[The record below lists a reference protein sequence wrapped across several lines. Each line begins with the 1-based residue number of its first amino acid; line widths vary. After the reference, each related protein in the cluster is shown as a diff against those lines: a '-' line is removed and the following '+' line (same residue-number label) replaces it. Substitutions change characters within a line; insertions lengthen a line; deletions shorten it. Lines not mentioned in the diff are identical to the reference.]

1 MRLLVA
7 LLLVTLAACS
17 SNDKKEEQDL
27 GPKALQGIDEEISLS
42 QQWRHQVG
50 SGMGKAYARLQPV
63 IMGETIYVASANGLV
78 EALTLDNGSVI
89 WSKNFDTEITAAI
102 AVNDDKG
109 YIATANGEVIAL
121 NIKDGSEAWRKNIK
135 SEVLSV
141 PVVQGDDLALQTVDG
156 KLHLLGVENGKQRWS
171 YDSNLPNL
179 SLRGTSQPIFHGGS
193 VIAGF
198 ASGKVVGL
206 NIKNGTVLWQER
218 IGIPAGRSELERLV
232 DVDGRLLVKDD
243 TLFVAGYQGHV
254 MGIDLRSGKAMWKR
268 EASSYHGPLSG
279 LGNIYL
285 VSDDD
290 HILVIDE
297 QSTNDVWMQ
306 ADLEG
311 RQLSEPVMFANHI
324 AVTDFEGYIHLIKQL
339 DGTIVGRD
347 QLVRPPVPWVRTGN
361 YGIKHPSRQFDYDD
375 GIRTRLLAQG
385 DYLVAISNSGYLSAF
400 KLDK

>member
-7 LLLVTLAACS
+7 LLLISLAACS
-17 SNDKKEEQDL
+17 SNEKKEQQDL
-27 GPKALQGIDEEISLS
+27 GPKSLDGIDEEISLS

-50 SGMGKAYARLQPV
+50 IGMGKAYARLQPA
-63 IMGETIYVASANGLV
+63 ISGDEIYVASANGLV
-78 EALTLDNGSVI
+78 EALTLQSGATV
-89 WSKNFDTEITAAI
+89 WSTNLDTEITAAI
-102 AVNDDKG
+102 AVHGSKG
-109 YIATANGEVIAL
+109 FVATANGDVIAL
-121 NIKDGSEAWRKNIK
+121 NINDGSEAWRKNIK
-135 SEVLSV
+135 AEVLSV
-141 PVVQGDDLALQTVDG
+141 PVIQGDALALQTVDG
-156 KLHLLGVENGKQRWS
+156 KLHVLDVSNGNSRWS

-206 NIKNGTVLWQER
+206 NAKNGMVLWQER

-254 MGIDLRSGKAMWKR
+254 MAIDLRNGKAMWKR
-268 EASSYHGPLSG
+268 EASSYHGPLNG

-290 HILVIDE
+290 HILAVDD
-297 QSTNDVWMQ
+297 QSTNDVWVQ

-311 RQLSEPVMFANHI
+311 RQLSEPVLFANHI
-324 AVTDFEGYIHLIKQL
+324 AVTDFEGYIHLVKQL

-347 QLVRPPVPWVRTGN
+347 QLVRPPISWVRTGS
-361 YGIKHPSRQFDYDD
+361 YGMKHPSRQFDYDD
-375 GIRTRLLAQG
+375 GIRTSLLAR
-385 DYLVAISNSGYLSAF
+385 DDFLVAISNSGYLSVF

>member
-7 LLLVTLAACS
+7 LLLVSLAACS
-17 SNDKKEEQDL
+17 SNDKKEQQDL
-27 GPKALQGIDEEISLS
+27 GPKALDGIDEEISLS

-50 SGMGKAYARLQPV
+50 SGMGQAYARLQPA
-63 IMGETIYVASANGLV
+63 IDNGLIYVASANGLV
-78 EALTLDNGSVI
+78 EALTMEDGNIV
-89 WSKNFDTEITAAI
+89 WSTNLDTEITAAM
-102 AVNDDKG
+102 AVHDNKG
-109 YIATANGEVIAL
+109 YVATANGDVIAL

-135 SEVLSV
+135 SEVLAV
-141 PVVQGDDLALQTVDG
+141 PVVQGDAIALQTVDG
-156 KLHLLGVENGKQRWS
+156 KLHVLEIANGKPRWS

-206 NIKNGTVLWQER
+206 NVKNGMVLWQER

-254 MGIDLRSGKAMWKR
+254 MAIDLRNGKAIWKR
-268 EASSYHGPLSG
+268 EASSYHGPLNG

-290 HILVIDE
+290 HILAVDD
-297 QSTNDVWMQ
+297 QSTNDVWVQ

-311 RQLSEPVMFANHI
+311 RQLSEPVLFANHI

-347 QLVRPPVPWVRTGN
+347 QLVRPPVSWVRTGS
-361 YGIKHPSRQFDYDD
+361 YGMRHPSRQFDYDD
-375 GIRTRLLAQG
+375 GIRTTLLAN
-385 DYLVAISNSGYLSAF
+385 DDFLVAISNSGYLSVF

>member
-1 MRLLVA
+1 MRLLFV
-7 LLLVTLAACS
+7 LLLVSLAACS
-17 SNDKKEEQDL
+17 SNDKKEQKDV
-27 GPKALQGIDEEISLS
+27 GPKALQGIDEEIHLS

-63 IMGETIYVASANGLV
+63 IDGGFIYVASANGLV
-78 EALTLDNGSVI
+78 EALSLKDGKLK
-89 WSKNFDTEITAAI
+89 WAQNFDAEITAAI
-102 AVNDDKG
+102 AVHDGKG
-109 YIATANGEVIAL
+109 YIATANGDIIAL
-121 NIKDGSEAWRKNIK
+121 SIADGKEIWRKNIK

-141 PVVQGDDLALQTVDG
+141 PVVDGDDIALQTVDG
-156 KLHLLGVENGKQRWS
+156 KLHVIDAENGKPRWS

-206 NIKNGTVLWQER
+206 NTKNGMVLWQER

-254 MGIDLRSGKAMWKR
+254 MAIDLRNGKAMWKR
-268 EASSYHGPLSG
+268 EASSYHGPLNG

-285 VSDDD
+285 VSADD
-290 HILVIDE
+290 HILAIDD
-297 QSTNDVWMQ
+297 QSTNEVWVQ
-306 ADLEG
+306 ADLEA
-311 RQLSEPVMFANHI
+311 RQLSEAVLFANHI

-347 QLVRPPVPWVRTGN
+347 QLVRPPVPWVRTGS

-375 GIRTRLLAQG
+375 GIRTRLLAEG
-385 DYLVAISNSGYLSAF
+385 DYLVAISNSGYLSVF

>member
-1 MRLLVA
+1 MRLLVV
-7 LLLVTLAACS
+7 LLLASLAACS
-17 SNDKKEEQDL
+17 SNDKKEQKDV
-27 GPKALQGIDEEISLS
+27 GPKSLQGIDVEIELS

-50 SGMGKAYARLQPV
+50 NGMGKAYARLQPA
-63 IMGETIYVASANGLV
+63 IEGDTIYVASANGLV
-78 EALTLDNGSVI
+78 EALSLEDGDVE
-89 WSKNFDTEITAAI
+89 WSQNFDAEITAAI
-102 AVNDDKG
+102 TVAQGKG
-109 YIATANGEVIAL
+109 YLATANGEIIAL
-121 NIKDGSEAWRKNIK
+121 SVADGKEIWRKNIK

-141 PVVQGDDLALQTVDG
+141 PVVEGDNIALQTVDG
-156 KLHLLGVENGKQRWS
+156 KLHLLDAQDGKSRWS

-179 SLRGTSQPIFHGGS
+179 SLRGTSQPIFHGGT

-206 NIKNGTVLWQER
+206 NTKNGMVLWQER

-254 MGIDLRSGKAMWKR
+254 MAIDLRNGKAMWKR
-268 EASSYHGPLSG
+268 EASSYHGPLNG

-285 VSDDD
+285 VSADD
-290 HILVIDE
+290 HILAIDD
-297 QSTNDVWMQ
+297 QSTNEVWSQ
-306 ADLEG
+306 VDLEA
-311 RQLSEPVMFANHI
+311 RQLSEPVLFANHI

-347 QLVRPPVPWVRTGN
+347 QLVRPPVPWVRTGS

-385 DYLVAISNSGYLSAF
+385 DYLVAISNSGYLSVF

>member
-1 MRLLVA
+1 MRLLFV
-7 LLLVTLAACS
+7 LLLVSLAACS
-17 SNDKKEEQDL
+17 SNDKKEQKEV
-27 GPKALQGIDEEISLS
+27 GPKALQGIDEEIQLS

-50 SGMGKAYARLQPV
+50 NGMGKAYARLQPV
-63 IMGETIYVASANGLV
+63 IDGGFIYVASANGLV
-78 EALTLDNGSVI
+78 EALSLKDGNLK
-89 WSKNFDTEITAAI
+89 WAQNFDAEITAAI
-102 AVNDDKG
+102 AVYDGKG
-109 YIATANGEVIAL
+109 YIATANGDIIAL
-121 NIKDGSEAWRKNIK
+121 SIAEGKEIWRKNIK

-141 PVVQGDDLALQTVDG
+141 PVIDGNDIAIQTVDG
-156 KLHLLGVENGKQRWS
+156 KLHVIDAENGKPRWS

-206 NIKNGTVLWQER
+206 NTENGMVLWQER

-232 DVDGRLLVKDD
+232 DVDGRLLIKDD

-254 MGIDLRSGKAMWKR
+254 MAIDLRNGKAMWKR
-268 EASSYHGPLSG
+268 EASSYHGPLNG

-285 VSDDD
+285 VSADD
-290 HILVIDE
+290 HILALDD
-297 QSTNDVWMQ
+297 QSTNEVWVQ
-306 ADLEG
+306 ADLEA
-311 RQLSEPVMFANHI
+311 RQLSEAVLFANHI

-347 QLVRPPVPWVRTGN
+347 QLVRPPVSWVRTGS

-375 GIRTRLLAQG
+375 GIRTRLLAEG
-385 DYLVAISNSGYLSAF
+385 DYLVAISNSGYLSVF

>member
-7 LLLVTLAACS
+7 LLLISLAACS
-17 SNDKKEEQDL
+17 SNEKKEQQDL
-27 GPKALQGIDEEISLS
+27 GPKSLDGIDEEISLS

-50 SGMGKAYARLQPV
+50 IGMGKAYARLQPA
-63 IMGETIYVASANGLV
+63 ISGDEIYVASANGLV
-78 EALTLDNGSVI
+78 EALTLQSGATV
-89 WSKNFDTEITAAI
+89 WSTNLDTEITAAI
-102 AVNDDKG
+102 AVHGSKG
-109 YIATANGEVIAL
+109 FVATANGDVIAL
-121 NIKDGSEAWRKNIK
+121 NINDGSEAWRKNIK
-135 SEVLSV
+135 AEVLSV
-141 PVVQGDDLALQTVDG
+141 PVIQGDALALQTVDG
-156 KLHLLGVENGKQRWS
+156 KLHVLDVSNGNSRWS

-206 NIKNGTVLWQER
+206 NAKNGMVLWQER

-254 MGIDLRSGKAMWKR
+254 MAIDLRNGKAMWKR
-268 EASSYHGPLSG
+268 EASSYHGPLNG

-290 HILVIDE
+290 HILAVDD
-297 QSTNDVWMQ
+297 QSTNDVWLQ

-311 RQLSEPVMFANHI
+311 RQLSEPVLFANHI
-324 AVTDFEGYIHLIKQL
+324 AVTDFEGYIHLVKQL

-347 QLVRPPVPWVRTGN
+347 QLVRPPISWVRTGS
-361 YGIKHPSRQFDYDD
+361 YGMKHPSRQFDYDD
-375 GIRTRLLAQG
+375 GIRTSLLARG
-385 DYLVAISNSGYLSAF
+385 DFLVAISNSGYLSVF

>member
-7 LLLVTLAACS
+7 LLLVSLAACS
-17 SNDKKEEQDL
+17 SNDKKEQQDL
-27 GPKALQGIDEEISLS
+27 GPKALDGIDEEISLS

-50 SGMGKAYARLQPV
+50 SGMGQAYARLQPA
-63 IMGETIYVASANGLV
+63 IDNGLIYVASANGLV
-78 EALTLDNGSVI
+78 EALTMEDGDIV
-89 WSKNFDTEITAAI
+89 WSTNLDTEITAAM
-102 AVNDDKG
+102 AVHDDKG
-109 YIATANGEVIAL
+109 YVATANGDVIAL

-135 SEVLSV
+135 SEVLAV
-141 PVVQGDDLALQTVDG
+141 PVVQGDAIALQTVDG
-156 KLHLLGVENGKQRWS
+156 KLHVLEIANGKLRWS

-206 NIKNGTVLWQER
+206 NVKNGMVLWQER

-254 MGIDLRSGKAMWKR
+254 MAIDLRNGKAIWKR
-268 EASSYHGPLSG
+268 EASSYHGPLNG

-290 HILVIDE
+290 HILAVDD
-297 QSTNDVWMQ
+297 QSTNDVWVQ

-311 RQLSEPVMFANHI
+311 RQLSEPVLFANHI

-347 QLVRPPVPWVRTGN
+347 QLVRPPVSWVRTGS
-361 YGIKHPSRQFDYDD
+361 YGMRHPSRQFDYDD
-375 GIRTRLLAQG
+375 GIRTTLLAS
-385 DYLVAISNSGYLSAF
+385 DDFLVAISNSGYLSVF
-400 KLDK
+400 KLDE

>member
-7 LLLVTLAACS
+7 LLLISLAACS
-17 SNDKKEEQDL
+17 SNEKKEQQDL
-27 GPKALQGIDEEISLS
+27 GPKSLDGIDEEISLS

-50 SGMGKAYARLQPV
+50 IGMGKAYARLQPA
-63 IMGETIYVASANGLV
+63 ISGDDIYVASANGLV
-78 EALTLDNGSVI
+78 EALTLQSGATV
-89 WSKNFDTEITAAI
+89 WSTNLDTEITAAI
-102 AVNDDKG
+102 AVHGSKG
-109 YIATANGEVIAL
+109 FVATANGDVIAL
-121 NIKDGSEAWRKNIK
+121 NINDGSEAWRKNIK
-135 SEVLSV
+135 AEVLSV
-141 PVVQGDDLALQTVDG
+141 PVIQGDALALQTVDG
-156 KLHLLGVENGKQRWS
+156 KLHVLDVSNGNSRWS

-206 NIKNGTVLWQER
+206 NAKNGMVLWQER

-254 MGIDLRSGKAMWKR
+254 MAIDLRNGKAMWKR
-268 EASSYHGPLSG
+268 EASSYHGPLNG

-290 HILVIDE
+290 HILAVDD
-297 QSTNDVWMQ
+297 QSTNDVWVQ

-311 RQLSEPVMFANHI
+311 RQLSEPVLFANHI
-324 AVTDFEGYIHLIKQL
+324 AVTDFEGYIHLVKQL

-347 QLVRPPVPWVRTGN
+347 QLVRPPISWVRTGS
-361 YGIKHPSRQFDYDD
+361 YGMKHPSRQFDYDD
-375 GIRTRLLAQG
+375 GIRTSLLARG
-385 DYLVAISNSGYLSAF
+385 DFLVAISNSGYLSVF

>member
-7 LLLVTLAACS
+7 LLLISLAACS
-17 SNDKKEEQDL
+17 SNEKKEQQDL
-27 GPKALQGIDEEISLS
+27 GPKSLDGIDEEISLS

-50 SGMGKAYARLQPV
+50 IGMGKAYARLQPA
-63 IMGETIYVASANGLV
+63 ISGDDIYVASANGLV
-78 EALTLDNGSVI
+78 EALTLQSGATV
-89 WSKNFDTEITAAI
+89 WSTNLDTEITAAI
-102 AVNDDKG
+102 AVHGSKG
-109 YIATANGEVIAL
+109 FVATANGDVIAL
-121 NIKDGSEAWRKNIK
+121 NINDGSEAWRKNIK
-135 SEVLSV
+135 AEVLSV
-141 PVVQGDDLALQTVDG
+141 PVIQGDALALQTVDG
-156 KLHLLGVENGKQRWS
+156 KLHVLDVSNGNSRWS

-206 NIKNGTVLWQER
+206 NAKNGMVLWQER

-254 MGIDLRSGKAMWKR
+254 MAIDLRNGKAMWKR
-268 EASSYHGPLSG
+268 EASSYHGPLNG

-290 HILVIDE
+290 HILAVDD
-297 QSTNDVWMQ
+297 QSTNDVWVQ

-311 RQLSEPVMFANHI
+311 RQLSEPVLFANHI
-324 AVTDFEGYIHLIKQL
+324 AVTDFEGYIHLVKQL

-347 QLVRPPVPWVRTGN
+347 QLVRPPISWVRTGS
-361 YGIKHPSRQFDYDD
+361 YGMKHPSRQFDYDD
-375 GIRTRLLAQG
+375 GIRTSLLAR
-385 DYLVAISNSGYLSAF
+385 DDFLVAISNSGYLSVF

>member
-7 LLLVTLAACS
+7 LLLVSLAACS
-17 SNDKKEEQDL
+17 SNDKKEQQDL
-27 GPKALQGIDEEISLS
+27 GPKALDGIDEEISLS
-42 QQWRHQVG
+42 QQWRYQVG
-50 SGMGKAYARLQPV
+50 SGMGQAYARLQPA
-63 IMGETIYVASANGLV
+63 IDNGLIYVASANGLV
-78 EALTLDNGSVI
+78 EALTMEDGDIV
-89 WSKNFDTEITAAI
+89 WSTNLDTEITAAM
-102 AVNDDKG
+102 AVHDDKG
-109 YIATANGEVIAL
+109 YVATANGDVIAL

-135 SEVLSV
+135 SEVLAV
-141 PVVQGDDLALQTVDG
+141 PVVQGDAIALQTVDG
-156 KLHLLGVENGKQRWS
+156 KLHVLEIANGKPRWS

-206 NIKNGTVLWQER
+206 NVKNGMVLWQER

-254 MGIDLRSGKAMWKR
+254 MAIDLRNGKAIWKR
-268 EASSYHGPLSG
+268 EASSYHGPLNG

-290 HILVIDE
+290 HILAVDD
-297 QSTNDVWMQ
+297 QSTNDVWVQ

-311 RQLSEPVMFANHI
+311 RQLSEPVLFANHI

-347 QLVRPPVPWVRTGN
+347 QLVRPPVSWVRTGS
-361 YGIKHPSRQFDYDD
+361 YGMRHPSRQFDYDD
-375 GIRTRLLAQG
+375 GIRTTLLAS
-385 DYLVAISNSGYLSAF
+385 DDFLVAISNSGYLSVF

>member
-1 MRLLVA
+1 MRLLFV
-7 LLLVTLAACS
+7 LLLVSLAACS
-17 SNDKKEEQDL
+17 SNDKKEQKEV
-27 GPKALQGIDEEISLS
+27 GPKALQGIDEEIQLS

-50 SGMGKAYARLQPV
+50 NGMGKAYARLQPV
-63 IMGETIYVASANGLV
+63 IDGGFIYVASANGLV
-78 EALTLDNGSVI
+78 EALSLKDGNLK
-89 WSKNFDTEITAAI
+89 WAQNFDAEITAAI
-102 AVNDDKG
+102 AVYDGKG
-109 YIATANGEVIAL
+109 YIATANGDIIAL
-121 NIKDGSEAWRKNIK
+121 SIAEGKEIWRKNIK

-141 PVVQGDDLALQTVDG
+141 PVIDGNDIAIQTVDG
-156 KLHLLGVENGKQRWS
+156 KLHVIDAENGKPRWS

-206 NIKNGTVLWQER
+206 NTENGMVLWQER

-232 DVDGRLLVKDD
+232 DVDGRLLIKDD

-254 MGIDLRSGKAMWKR
+254 MAIDLRNGKAMWKR
-268 EASSYHGPLSG
+268 EASSYHGPLNG

-285 VSDDD
+285 VSADD
-290 HILVIDE
+290 HILALDD
-297 QSTNDVWMQ
+297 QSTNEVWVQ
-306 ADLEG
+306 ADLEA
-311 RQLSEPVMFANHI
+311 RQLSEAVLFANHI

-347 QLVRPPVPWVRTGN
+347 QLVRPPVPWVRTGS

-375 GIRTRLLAQG
+375 GIRTRLLAEG
-385 DYLVAISNSGYLSAF
+385 DYLVAISNSGYLSVF

>member
-7 LLLVTLAACS
+7 LLLISLAACS
-17 SNDKKEEQDL
+17 SNEKKEQQDL
-27 GPKALQGIDEEISLS
+27 GPKSLDGIDEEISLS

-50 SGMGKAYARLQPV
+50 IGMGKAYARLQPA
-63 IMGETIYVASANGLV
+63 ISGDDIYVASTNGLV
-78 EALTLDNGSVI
+78 EALTLQSGATV
-89 WSKNFDTEITAAI
+89 WSTNLDTEITAAI
-102 AVNDDKG
+102 AVHGSKG
-109 YIATANGEVIAL
+109 FVATANGDVIAL
-121 NIKDGSEAWRKNIK
+121 NINDGSEAWRKNIK
-135 SEVLSV
+135 AEVLSV
-141 PVVQGDDLALQTVDG
+141 PVIQGDALALQTVDG
-156 KLHLLGVENGKQRWS
+156 KLHVLDVSNGNSRWS

-206 NIKNGTVLWQER
+206 NAKNGMVLWQER

-254 MGIDLRSGKAMWKR
+254 MAIDLRNGKAMWKR
-268 EASSYHGPLSG
+268 EASSYHGPLNG

-290 HILVIDE
+290 HILAVDD
-297 QSTNDVWMQ
+297 QSTNDVWVQ

-311 RQLSEPVMFANHI
+311 RQLSEPVLFANHI
-324 AVTDFEGYIHLIKQL
+324 AVTDFEGYIHLVKQL

-347 QLVRPPVPWVRTGN
+347 QLVRPPISWVRTGS
-361 YGIKHPSRQFDYDD
+361 YGMKHPSRQFDYDD
-375 GIRTRLLAQG
+375 GIRTSLLAR
-385 DYLVAISNSGYLSAF
+385 DDFLVAISNSGYLSVF

>member
-7 LLLVTLAACS
+7 LLLVSLAACS
-17 SNDKKEEQDL
+17 SNDKKEQQDL
-27 GPKALQGIDEEISLS
+27 GPKALDGIDEEISLS

-50 SGMGKAYARLQPV
+50 SGMGQAYARLQPA
-63 IMGETIYVASANGLV
+63 IDNGLIYVASANGLV
-78 EALTLDNGSVI
+78 EALTMEDGDIV
-89 WSKNFDTEITAAI
+89 WSTNLDTEITAAM
-102 AVNDDKG
+102 AVHDDKG
-109 YIATANGEVIAL
+109 YVATANGDVIAL

-135 SEVLSV
+135 SEVLAV
-141 PVVQGDDLALQTVDG
+141 PVVQGDAIALQTVDG
-156 KLHLLGVENGKQRWS
+156 KLHVLEIANGKPRWS

-206 NIKNGTVLWQER
+206 NVKNGMVLWQER

-243 TLFVAGYQGHV
+243 TLFVAGYQGYV
-254 MGIDLRSGKAMWKR
+254 MAIDLRNGKAIWKR
-268 EASSYHGPLSG
+268 EASSYHGPLNG

-290 HILVIDE
+290 HILAVDD
-297 QSTNDVWMQ
+297 QSTNDVWVQ

-311 RQLSEPVMFANHI
+311 RQLSEPVLFANHI

-347 QLVRPPVPWVRTGN
+347 QLVRPPVSWVRTGS
-361 YGIKHPSRQFDYDD
+361 YGMRHPSRQFDYDD
-375 GIRTRLLAQG
+375 GIRTTLLAS
-385 DYLVAISNSGYLSAF
+385 DDFLVAISNSGYLSVF

>member
-7 LLLVTLAACS
+7 LLLISLAACS
-17 SNDKKEEQDL
+17 SNEKKEQQDL
-27 GPKALQGIDEEISLS
+27 GPKSLDGIDEEISLS

-50 SGMGKAYARLQPV
+50 IGMGKAYARLQPA
-63 IMGETIYVASANGLV
+63 ISGDDIYVASANGLV
-78 EALTLDNGSVI
+78 EALTLQSGATV
-89 WSKNFDTEITAAI
+89 WSTNLDTEITAAI
-102 AVNDDKG
+102 AVHGSKG
-109 YIATANGEVIAL
+109 FVATANGDVIAL
-121 NIKDGSEAWRKNIK
+121 NINDGSEAWRKNIK
-135 SEVLSV
+135 AEVLSV
-141 PVVQGDDLALQTVDG
+141 PVIQGDALALQTVDG
-156 KLHLLGVENGKQRWS
+156 KLHVLDVSNGNSRWS

-206 NIKNGTVLWQER
+206 NAKNGMVLWQER

-254 MGIDLRSGKAMWKR
+254 MAIDLRNGKTMWKR
-268 EASSYHGPLSG
+268 EASSYHGPLNG

-290 HILVIDE
+290 HILAVDD
-297 QSTNDVWMQ
+297 QSTNDVWVQ

-311 RQLSEPVMFANHI
+311 RQLSEPVLFANHI
-324 AVTDFEGYIHLIKQL
+324 AVTDFEGYIHLVKQL

-347 QLVRPPVPWVRTGN
+347 QLVRPPISWVRTGS
-361 YGIKHPSRQFDYDD
+361 YGMKHPSRLFDYDD
-375 GIRTRLLAQG
+375 GIRTSLLARG
-385 DYLVAISNSGYLSAF
+385 DFLVAISNSGYLSVF

>member
-7 LLLVTLAACS
+7 LLLISLAACS
-17 SNDKKEEQDL
+17 SNEKKEQQDL
-27 GPKALQGIDEEISLS
+27 GPKSLDGIDEEISLS

-50 SGMGKAYARLQPV
+50 IGMGKAYARLQPA
-63 IMGETIYVASANGLV
+63 ISGDEIYVASANGLV
-78 EALTLDNGSVI
+78 EALTLQSGATV
-89 WSKNFDTEITAAI
+89 WSTNLDTEITAAI
-102 AVNDDKG
+102 AVHGSKG
-109 YIATANGEVIAL
+109 FVATANGDVIAL
-121 NIKDGSEAWRKNIK
+121 NINDGSEAWRKNIK
-135 SEVLSV
+135 AEVLSV
-141 PVVQGDDLALQTVDG
+141 PVIQGDALALQTVDG
-156 KLHLLGVENGKQRWS
+156 KLHVLDVSNGNSRWS

-206 NIKNGTVLWQER
+206 NAKNGMVLWQER

-254 MGIDLRSGKAMWKR
+254 MAIDLRNGKAMWKR
-268 EASSYHGPLSG
+268 EASSYHGPLNG

-290 HILVIDE
+290 HILAVDD
-297 QSTNDVWMQ
+297 QSTNDVWVQ

-311 RQLSEPVMFANHI
+311 RQLSEPVLFANHI
-324 AVTDFEGYIHLIKQL
+324 AVTDFEGYIHLVKQL

-347 QLVRPPVPWVRTGN
+347 QLVRPPISWVRTGS
-361 YGIKHPSRQFDYDD
+361 YGMKHPSRQFDYDD
-375 GIRTRLLAQG
+375 GIRTSLLARG
-385 DYLVAISNSGYLSAF
+385 DFLVAISNSGYLSVF

>member
-7 LLLVTLAACS
+7 LLLVSLAACS
-17 SNDKKEEQDL
+17 SNDKKEQQDL
-27 GPKALQGIDEEISLS
+27 GPKALDGIDEEISLS

-50 SGMGKAYARLQPV
+50 SGMGQAYARLQPA
-63 IMGETIYVASANGLV
+63 IDNGLIYVASANGLV
-78 EALTLDNGSVI
+78 EALTMEDGNIV
-89 WSKNFDTEITAAI
+89 WSTNLDTEITAAM
-102 AVNDDKG
+102 AVHDDKG
-109 YIATANGEVIAL
+109 YVATANGDVIAL

-135 SEVLSV
+135 SEVLAV
-141 PVVQGDDLALQTVDG
+141 PVVQGDAIALQTVDG
-156 KLHLLGVENGKQRWS
+156 KLHVLEIANGKPRWS

-206 NIKNGTVLWQER
+206 NVKNGMVLWQER

-254 MGIDLRSGKAMWKR
+254 MAIDLRNGKAIWKR
-268 EASSYHGPLSG
+268 EASSYHGPLNG

-290 HILVIDE
+290 HILAVDD
-297 QSTNDVWMQ
+297 QSTNDVWVQ

-311 RQLSEPVMFANHI
+311 RQLSEPVLFANHI

-347 QLVRPPVPWVRTGN
+347 QLVRPPVSWVRTGS
-361 YGIKHPSRQFDYDD
+361 YGMRHPSRQFDYDD
-375 GIRTRLLAQG
+375 GIRTTLLAN
-385 DYLVAISNSGYLSAF
+385 DDFLVAISNSGYLSVF

>member
-7 LLLVTLAACS
+7 LLLVSLAACS
-17 SNDKKEEQDL
+17 SNDKKEQQDL
-27 GPKALQGIDEEISLS
+27 GPKALDGIDEEISLS

-50 SGMGKAYARLQPV
+50 SGMGQAYARLQPA
-63 IMGETIYVASANGLV
+63 IDNGLIYVASANGLV
-78 EALTLDNGSVI
+78 EALTMEDGNIV
-89 WSKNFDTEITAAI
+89 WSTNLDTEITAAM
-102 AVNDDKG
+102 AVHDNKG
-109 YIATANGEVIAL
+109 YVATANGDVIAL

-135 SEVLSV
+135 SEVLAV
-141 PVVQGDDLALQTVDG
+141 PVVQGDAIALQTVDG
-156 KLHLLGVENGKQRWS
+156 KLHVLEIANGKPRWS

-206 NIKNGTVLWQER
+206 NVKNGMLLWQER

-254 MGIDLRSGKAMWKR
+254 MAIDLRNGKAIWKR
-268 EASSYHGPLSG
+268 EASSYHGPLNG

-290 HILVIDE
+290 HILAVDD
-297 QSTNDVWMQ
+297 QSTNDVWVQ

-311 RQLSEPVMFANHI
+311 RQLSEPVLFANHI

-347 QLVRPPVPWVRTGN
+347 QLVRPPVSWVRTGS
-361 YGIKHPSRQFDYDD
+361 YGMRHPSRQFDYDD
-375 GIRTRLLAQG
+375 GIRTTLLAN
-385 DYLVAISNSGYLSAF
+385 DDFLVAISNSGYLSVF

>member
-7 LLLVTLAACS
+7 LLLISLAACS
-17 SNDKKEEQDL
+17 SNEKKEQQDL
-27 GPKALQGIDEEISLS
+27 GPKSLDGIDEEISLS

-50 SGMGKAYARLQPV
+50 IGMGKAYARLQPA
-63 IMGETIYVASANGLV
+63 ISGDEIYVASANGLV
-78 EALTLDNGSVI
+78 EALTLQSGATV
-89 WSKNFDTEITAAI
+89 WSTNLDTEITAAI
-102 AVNDDKG
+102 AVHGSKG
-109 YIATANGEVIAL
+109 FVATANGDVIAL
-121 NIKDGSEAWRKNIK
+121 NINDGSEAWRKNIK
-135 SEVLSV
+135 AEVLSV
-141 PVVQGDDLALQTVDG
+141 PVIQGDALALQTVDG
-156 KLHLLGVENGKQRWS
+156 KLHVLDVSNGNSRWS

-206 NIKNGTVLWQER
+206 NAKNGMVLWQER

-254 MGIDLRSGKAMWKR
+254 MAIDLRNGKAMWKR
-268 EASSYHGPLSG
+268 EASSYHGPLNG

-290 HILVIDE
+290 HIIAVDD
-297 QSTNDVWMQ
+297 QSTNDVWVQ

-311 RQLSEPVMFANHI
+311 RQLSEPVLFANHI
-324 AVTDFEGYIHLIKQL
+324 AVTDFEGYIHLVKQL

-347 QLVRPPVPWVRTGN
+347 QLVRPPISWVRTGS
-361 YGIKHPSRQFDYDD
+361 YGMKHPSRQFDYDD
-375 GIRTRLLAQG
+375 GIRTSLLARG
-385 DYLVAISNSGYLSAF
+385 DFLVAISNSGYLSVF

>member
-1 MRLLVA
+1 MRLLFV
-7 LLLVTLAACS
+7 LLLVSLAACS
-17 SNDKKEEQDL
+17 SNDKKEQEDL
-27 GPKALQGIDEEISLS
+27 GPKALQGIDEEIQLS
-42 QQWRHQVG
+42 QLWRHQVG
-50 SGMGKAYARLQPV
+50 NGMGKAYARLQPV
-63 IMGETIYVASANGLV
+63 IDGGFIYVASANGLV
-78 EALTLDNGSVI
+78 EALSLESGNLVWKQNVDA
-89 WSKNFDTEITAAI
+89 EITAAV
-102 AVNDDKG
+102 AVHDGKG
-109 YIATANGEVIAL
+109 YVATANGDVIAL
-121 NIKDGSEAWRKNIK
+121 NTIDGKEIWRKNIK

-141 PVVQGDDLALQTVDG
+141 PVVQGDDIALQTVDG
-156 KLHLLGVENGKQRWS
+156 KLHVIDAENGKSRWS

-206 NIKNGTVLWQER
+206 NTKNGMVLWQER

-254 MGIDLRSGKAMWKR
+254 MAIDLRNGKAMWKR
-268 EASSYHGPLSG
+268 EASSYHGPLNG

-285 VSDDD
+285 VSADD
-290 HILVIDE
+290 HIVAIDD
-297 QSTNDVWMQ
+297 QSTNEVWLQ
-306 ADLEG
+306 ADLEA
-311 RQLSEPVMFANHI
+311 RQLSEPVLFANHI

-347 QLVRPPVPWVRTGN
+347 QLVRPPLPWVRTGS

-385 DYLVAISNSGYLSAF
+385 DYLVAISNSGYLSVF

>member
-1 MRLLVA
+1 MRLLVV
-7 LLLVTLAACS
+7 LLLISLAACS
-17 SNDKKEEQDL
+17 SNDKKEQQEL
-27 GPKALQGIDEEISLS
+27 GPKSLDGIDEEISLS

-50 SGMGKAYARLQPV
+50 NGMGKAYARLQPAINDGV
-63 IMGETIYVASANGLV
+63 IFVASANGVV
-78 EALTLDNGSVI
+78 EALSLGEGKTV
-89 WSKNFDTEITAAI
+89 WSTNLDTEITAAI
-102 AVNDDKG
+102 AVHGSNG
-109 YIATANGEVIAL
+109 YIATANGDVIAL
-121 NIKDGSEAWRKNIK
+121 NIDDGSEAWRKNIK
-135 SEVLSV
+135 SEVLAV
-141 PVVQGDDLALQTVDG
+141 PVIQDDALALQTVDG
-156 KLHLLGVENGKQRWS
+156 KLHVLDAANGKSRWS

-206 NIKNGTVLWQER
+206 NAKNGMVLWQER

-254 MGIDLRSGKAMWKR
+254 MAIDLRNGKAMWKR
-268 EASSYHGPLSG
+268 EASSYHGPLNG

-290 HILVIDE
+290 HILAVDD

-311 RQLSEPVMFANHI
+311 RQLSEPVLFANHI
-324 AVTDFEGYIHLIKQL
+324 AVTDFEGYIHLVKQL

-347 QLVRPPVPWVRTGN
+347 QLVRPPISWVRTGS
-361 YGIKHPSRQFDYDD
+361 YGMKHPSRQFDYDD
-375 GIRTRLLAQG
+375 GIRTSLLAS
-385 DYLVAISNSGYLSAF
+385 DDFLVAISNSGYLSVF

>member
-7 LLLVTLAACS
+7 LLLVSLAACS
-17 SNDKKEEQDL
+17 SNDKKEQQDL
-27 GPKALQGIDEEISLS
+27 GPKALDGIDEEISLS

-50 SGMGKAYARLQPV
+50 SGMGQAYARLQPA
-63 IMGETIYVASANGLV
+63 IDNGLIYVASANGLV
-78 EALTLDNGSVI
+78 EALTMEDGDIV
-89 WSKNFDTEITAAI
+89 WSTNLDTEITAAM
-102 AVNDDKG
+102 AVHDDKG
-109 YIATANGEVIAL
+109 YVATANGDVIAL

-135 SEVLSV
+135 SEVLAV
-141 PVVQGDDLALQTVDG
+141 PVVQGDAIALQTVDG
-156 KLHLLGVENGKQRWS
+156 KLHVLEIANGKPRWS

-206 NIKNGTVLWQER
+206 NVKNGMVLWQER

-254 MGIDLRSGKAMWKR
+254 MAIDLRNGKAIWKR
-268 EASSYHGPLSG
+268 EASSYHGPLNG

-290 HILVIDE
+290 HILAVDD
-297 QSTNDVWMQ
+297 QSTNDVWVQ

-311 RQLSEPVMFANHI
+311 RQLSEPVLFANHI

-347 QLVRPPVPWVRTGN
+347 QLVRPPVSWVRTGS
-361 YGIKHPSRQFDYDD
+361 YGMRHPSRQFDYDD
-375 GIRTRLLAQG
+375 GIRTTLLAS
-385 DYLVAISNSGYLSAF
+385 DDFLVAISNSGYLSVF